1 MLALFLCFSETAASF
16 AQGVSENETVPSFVS
31 EDYEAE
37 EPAETTYVSGGEERY
52 VSDILSVEAPEYYL
66 GTPQIVD
73 GGDCILHA
81 LFSDGEEG
89 YVKASEALGVTYK
102 TLINDVYVANASLD
116 QINES
121 DEVEIEFYFSGDSY
135 IQPINAHSIIE
146 APMLSLEKLLIFSKD
161 TITISEVRRIRLEAG
176 AYTLDFHDWNWNEE
190 GMYSLYNSSGETVS
204 SGRLEANHSPGFAVS
219 EDGTYYLYIAGK
231 NDDQEPCFLIKK
243 AEPNSIA
250 IEKMPDENVFYY
262 GFGEPD
268 FSGLSVVIEYN
279 DDVKS
284 NPLLYGTEEFN
295 RYITS
300 MGFFDAHTNAP
311 AERDE
316 EGDLVPGEYYWKF
329 NALNGEHYSANKVPF
344 TIASGMSATFVPDK
358 VLTMGSELTVKE
370 KDLPCYIGVDLVKG
384 ETYHFELNMEKG
396 SAEISAPDG
405 NTVGFLELQGGTNF
419 IAPMTG
425 SYIIS
430 LTEAFGKISVERG
443 VEIKNVKV
451 LTAPY
456 ENMLIA
462 GNTAYFAYDTSGVS
476 ALLEFADGSKIV
488 TDPSDKNW
496 KKYGLSLS
504 YLYDEDGGSVINADG
519 SVNLLADTDYYLHL
533 SVACYSGE
541 IEGADKLTVR
551 AIPKYDLGLEEGK
564 KFTLPTDDEGRFVG
578 ARSYYMP
585 LENGKFYRIYVG
597 ADEFNADYSV
607 DIYHGNGLLT
617 TDSVSDYYGSD
628 YTIPGN
634 DEEWSFL
641 LSKLYGKVLP
651 ENAYIMFKEVG
662 EVSSVS
668 IKTPS
673 KDTFKYGVVDPTPTD
688 VVIHVEYADGRNDDI
703 SYKDFDKYGISW
715 EVQSKEGFYVARD
728 KNGNYAKGEYR
739 FSFAIPGYDGDVE
752 CECAFKIVAC
762 NNDYKVNF
770 VSNYKTGKDDSYAS
784 QTIKTNKTVALK
796 ANTFSDTGYTLVGW
810 AAERDGAV
818 VYKDKEKVT
827 NIAGEDPS
835 ITLYGVWEKTA
846 YTITYHMAGGKFKND
861 YVAPSSYYF
870 DSADIKLPI
879 MSNFESREGYYFS
892 TWYMDPSYKVNAPF
906 TIETGTTG
914 NLDLYALWYPESFF
928 ISFDGNGATS
938 GSMEDQEIY
947 YGAPEALPKGKFKRN
962 GYVFVGWED
971 EKGNT
976 YSDKEVFDY
985 RDHKDLFEG
994 HEETILH
1001 AVWKNTFTIK
1011 FYEGSTY
1018 IDSQDYTYGKE
1029 ADFFVA
1035 SASKPGYEDSAEWY
1049 REDGVTKVKKIT
1061 KTTSGDFSLYLHR
1074 KPVKYTVKFNAN
1086 GGKGKM
1092 KDVTAVYDV
1101 ALSLP
1106 ENTFTKKGY
1115 TFVGWELDESSV
1127 SDTLKLDKLK
1137 WDPSKKTVTL
1147 KAVWSQDRYRVFV
1160 VTNCDSKVDPI
1171 PLYTYQGDKKDS
1183 FILPDAPERDGYKFE
1198 GWYSDPGFKNEVK
1211 NTKGLCGNI
1220 TLYAKW
1226 SKPYTV
1232 HFDANASDAT
1242 GKMDDQTLTLN
1253 KTEALKAN
1261 TFKRNGYVFVGW
1273 ADSPLNSV
1281 RYSDKQK
1288 ISGTDGKDEITLY
1301 AVWKKY
1307 FTVSYVLNGGSVLN
1321 AKLTGYT
1328 YGVGSSYLPTAVK
1341 SGYKFAGW
1349 YSDPKFKK
1357 KVTKISESASGNMIL
1372 YAKWTGL
1379 KYSVE
1384 FNANA
1389 PGGTKFTGSTKK
1401 MKGLTYGTGKAVTKN
1416 GFKVKGYTFKGWA
1429 LTPDGEVVIKNDEK
1443 LTAENLGYY
1452 RSTVTLYAVWDLN
1465 IYVVKYVMG
1474 GVVEDFEEY
1483 YDEYHG
1489 YYLQEPSRVGYTFLG
1504 FYTDKKFKKKAPAY
1518 KSGTKGNKTFYAKW
1532 KLNKGFYD

>member
-37 EPAETTYVSGGEERY
+37 EPAETTDVSGGEERY
-52 VSDILSVEAPEYYL
+52 VSDILSVETPEYYL

-81 LFSDGEEG
+81 LFSDCEEG

-102 TLINDVYVANASLD
+102 TFINDAYVANASLD

-121 DEVEIEFYFSGDSY
+121 DEVEIEFYFSGDLY
-135 IQPINAHSIIE
+135 LQPINVHSIFE
-146 APMLSLEKLLIFSKD
+146 APLLSLEDLIYFSSA
-161 TITISEVRRIRLEAG
+161 TVGEVRSIHLEAG
-176 AYTLDFHDWNWNEE
+176 TYKLNVGCWEWEDKGVFNLYGASGKELVGALIEQWN
-190 GMYSLYNSSGETVS
+190 
-204 SGRLEANHSPGFAVS
+204 SPLFYVS
-219 EDGTYYLYIAGK
+219 EDGIYYLYVAGANDYVPETVSVEKDDPEMIKIK
-231 NDDQEPCFLIKK
+231 NI
-243 AEPNSIA
+243 
-250 IEKMPDENVFYY
+250 PDENVFHY

-268 FSGLSVVIEYN
+268 FTGLSVVIQYEYN
-279 DDVKS
+279 IDS
-284 NPLLYGTEEFN
+284 NPLLYGTDEFD
-295 RYITS
+295 RHIVS
-300 MGFFDAHTNAP
+300 LGFFDASTNKP

-316 EGDLVPGEYYWKF
+316 EGDLVPGKYYWKF
-329 NALNGEHYSANKVPF
+329 QTRDEYPVTNQVPF

-396 SAEISAPDG
+396 SAEISAPNG

-419 IAPMTG
+419 TAPMTG

-456 ENMLIA
+456 ENQIIA
-462 GNTAYFAYDTSGVS
+462 GANNYFAYDTSGVS
-476 ALLEFADGSKIV
+476 VLLEFADGSKIV

-504 YLYDEDGGSVINADG
+504 YLYDETGGSVFNSDG
-519 SVNLLADTDYYLHL
+519 SVNLLANTDYYLHL

-564 KFTLPTDDEGRFVG
+564 KFYLPTDEEGHLIGVRN
-578 ARSYYMP
+578 YYIP
-585 LENGKFYRIYVG
+585 LENGKYYRLYVG
-597 ADEFNADYSV
+597 ADEYSE
-607 DIYHGNGLLT
+607 DFSAYIFHRDM
-617 TDSVSDYYGSD
+617 DSNRDYYGDD
-628 YTIPGN
+628 YTVLG
-634 DEEWSFL
+634 DTFEWYFSF
-641 LSKLYGKVLP
+641 SKLYGKVLP
-651 ENAYIMFKEVG
+651 ENPYIMFKEVST
-662 EVSSVS
+662 VSSVS

-673 KDTFKYGVVDPTPTD
+673 KDTFKYGVVEPTPTD
-688 VVIHVEYADGRNDDI
+688 VVIHVEYADGRNADI
-703 SYKDFDKYGISW
+703 SYKDFDEYGISW
-715 EVQSKEGFYVARD
+715 EVQSKEGFYAARD

-739 FSFAIPGYDGDVE
+739 FDFAIPGCDFSTEGYSE

-762 NNDYKVNF
+762 NTDYKVNF

-846 YTITYHMAGGKFKND
+846 YTITYHMAGGKFKDD
-861 YVAPSSYYF
+861 YVAPISYYF
-870 DSADIKLPI
+870 DSADIKLPT

-914 NLDLYALWYPESFF
+914 NLDLYALWYPESYF
-928 ISFDGNGATS
+928 IMFDGNEATS
-938 GSMEDQEIY
+938 GNMEDQELY
-947 YGAPEALPKGKFKRN
+947 YGAPEALSKNKFKKT
-962 GYVFVGWED
+962 GFVFDGWRD
-971 EKGNT
+971 DYGNV
-976 YSDKEVFDY
+976 YSDKDIIDY
-985 RDHKDLFEG
+985 RTYESESVINDE
-994 HEETILH
+994 IVLH

-1018 IDSQDYTYGKE
+1018 IGSQDYTYGKE
-1029 ADFFVA
+1029 SDFSVA
-1035 SASKPGYEDSAEWY
+1035 FASKLGYEDSAEWY

-1115 TFVGWELDESSV
+1115 TFVGWELNENSV
-1127 SDTLKLDKLK
+1127 SDTLKLDKLN

-1160 VTNCDSKVDPI
+1160 VTNCDSKVNPI
-1171 PLYTYQGDKKDS
+1171 PLYTYQGDKTYS
-1183 FILPDAPERDGYKFE
+1183 FILPGAPGRDGYKFE

-1232 HFDANASDAT
+1232 HYDANASDAT

-1281 RYSDKQK
+1281 RYFDKQK

-1307 FTVSYVLNGGSVLN
+1307 FTVSYVLNGGSFLN
-1321 AKLTGYT
+1321 EKLTGYT
-1328 YGVGSSYLPTAVK
+1328 YGVGSGYLPTAVK

-1357 KVTKISESASGNMIL
+1357 KVTKISESALGNMIL
-1372 YAKWTGL
+1372 YAKWAGL

-1401 MKGLTYGTGKAVTKN
+1401 MKGLTYGTGKAATKN

-1429 LTPDGEVVIKNDEK
+1429 LTPDGEVVIKNGEK

-1532 KLNKGFYD
+1532 KLNKAIYD